1 MSKFSI
7 YLEQIIKRSG
17 EPIARIAKNTG
28 LERTSIHKALK
39 DNRTLPYSSLK
50 KLIEYFQLTLPEAK
64 DLMLY
69 YDMYLQGESS
79 YQIYN
84 EIHQLMSDLNHLHF
98 SSFSY
103 KTEIN
108 EKLLASNRIIQ
119 GQAEVEHV
127 IQAVLHQEADD
138 NAAIYL
144 YLNNGEQRF
153 SDIFM
158 QFWRNAR
165 EFSIFQIIPFLS
177 NSISDFT
184 DSTPENICRI
194 RRLLPTA
201 LLSRGQYHA
210 YYCYMNHNAQA
221 CLQPFPYYIVTPN
234 FLLLLNED
242 CSSLYIN
249 QEASLIKFYRKQ
261 FEQTRSECHPLTSY
275 SSDPRSVL
283 SSYMD
288 STDQD
293 GYYTMMTQPCGGRY
307 YTRELIAKYI
317 KSDLPYRNELIEMS
331 VARFSRLADLQSNY
345 YTIFTEEGIEQFARD
360 GYIVDLP
367 KAQVLPLDPEDRL
380 FILQKLRED
389 IAQGTVCGY
398 IANPD
403 QLPIPQYL
411 TFTCD
416 PKFGLHVYA
425 LDGFVSGG
433 YTCNLHIYA
442 ANIGQ
447 IFCNFIRFLPNSKYV
462 YSKEQTL
469 SVLDH
474 FIDLLRKKR
483 IR

>member
-1 MSKFSI
+1 MSKFSV
-7 YLEQIIKRSG
+7 YLGQIIKRSG
-17 EPIARIAKNTG
+17 QRIAKNTG

-39 DNRTLPYSSLK
+39 DNRTLPYSSVK

-64 DLMLY
+64 ELTLY

-79 YQIYN
+79 YQVYS
-84 EIHQLMSDLNHLHF
+84 EIHQLMSDLSHLHF

-108 EKLLASNRIIQ
+108 EKLLTSTRVIQ

-127 IQAVLHQEADD
+127 IQAILHQEANDK
-138 NAAIYL
+138 AEIYL
-144 YLNNGEQRF
+144 YLNEEQRF
-153 SDIFM
+153 SNIFM
-158 QFWRNAR
+158 QFWRNGR

-177 NSISDFT
+177 NSISDST
-184 DSTPENICRI
+184 DSTLENMHRI
-194 RRLLPTA
+194 RRLIPTA
-201 LLSRGQYHA
+201 LLSKGQYHT
-210 YYCYMNHNAQA
+210 YYCYMNHDARA
-221 CLQPFPYYIVTPN
+221 SLQPFPYYIVTPN

-261 FEQTRSECHPLTSY
+261 FEQTLSECHPLTSY
-275 SSDPRSVL
+275 YSDPRAVL

-288 STDQD
+288 NTDD
-293 GYYTMMTQPCGGRY
+293 VGYYTMMTQPCGGRY
-307 YTRELIAKYI
+307 YTKELISKYI
-317 KSDLPYRNELIEMS
+317 KSDLPYRNELIELS
-331 VARFSRLADLQSNY
+331 VERFSRLADLQTNY
-345 YTIFTEEGIEQFARD
+345 YTIFTEEGIEQFAKD

-367 KAQVLPLDPEDRL
+367 KAQVLPLNPEDRL
-380 FILQKLRED
+380 YILQKLRED
-389 IAQGTVCGY
+389 IANNVISGC

-403 QLPIPQYL
+403 QLSIPHYL

-447 IFCNFIRFLPNSKYV
+447 IFCNFIKFLPNSKYV

-474 FIDLLRKKR
+474 YIGLLRRKR
-483 IR
+483 FQ